1 MKMHPSEEIYCE
13 KSSRLRGKTVVMGI
27 TGSIAATECF
37 STIRDLIRHGATVIP
52 VMTDAACD
60 LVTVDTI
67 EFASGNK
74 PITRLTGQAE
84 HIKWMGDARSADLF
98 MIYPATANTISKIAC
113 GIDDTTVTS
122 MATVAIGNGIPVAL
136 APAMHE
142 AMFKNPA
149 FEENLAKIKRM
160 GVKVIGPRS
169 DGIRAK
175 VATRDEVVSWAF
187 KLLCGNDLDGRKIL
201 IIGGRSEEPIDDM
214 RIITN
219 RSTGLMSVSLARRAF
234 ERGAEVELWMGAS
247 SVEIPDYIRTK
258 RFDTVDDLVRMV
270 PKIDHEIV
278 IVPAALSDFAPKEMY
293 EGKIPSEG
301 GFKSNFVPVPKVL
314 PLIRERCHNV
324 IGFKAESG
332 YTDEQLVERARTRIN
347 EYDLRAT
354 IANDIDAAG
363 KVASKALLVT
373 TDSVK
378 DISGSKIKIS
388 DTILDFCSENL

>member
-84 HIKWMGDARSADLF
+84 YIKWMGDARSADLF

-293 EGKIPSEG
+293 EGKIPSED